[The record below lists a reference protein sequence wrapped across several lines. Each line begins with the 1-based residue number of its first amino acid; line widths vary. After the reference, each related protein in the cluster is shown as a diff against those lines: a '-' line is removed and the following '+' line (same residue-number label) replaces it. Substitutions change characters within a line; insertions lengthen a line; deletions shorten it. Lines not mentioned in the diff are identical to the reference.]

1 MQIELLIGA
10 EAAVIREGLTSAKRS
25 FVTVLDAEHVMDVL
39 LFATFVQPEL
49 FGISIPEIMLL

>member
-39 LFATFVQPEL
+39 LAVT
-49 FGISIPEIMLL
+49 GIETLK

>member
-39 LFATFVQPEL
+39 LFATFVRPEL
-49 FGISIPEIMLL
+49 FGISMPEILLL